1 MAPATTEALA
11 PGLDVHG
18 GTPAVLGS
26 TSSHHPTEVLTPAGA
41 GLGRRR
47 RPRWLKP

>member
-18 GTPAVLGS
+18 GTPAALGS
-26 TSSHHPTEVLTPAGA
+26 TSSHQPTEVLTPAA
-41 GLGRRR
+41 PALAKASRAVLN
-47 RPRWLKP
+47 P